1 MRPRH
6 GGVCVPRQ
14 RLVPGARFDGAQP
27 LADIVSP
34 YTFDIL
40 ETLVA
45 PYERNVVV
53 LARNYMTRIQ
63 PGDYGFM
70 IGNAA
75 SATTYE
81 D

>member
-1 MRPRH
+1 MPR
-6 GGVCVPRQ
+6 GK
-14 RLVPGARFDGAQP
+14 LVPGTRLDGAVA

-34 YTFDIL
+34 YTFEVL
-40 ETLVA
+40 ETLTT

-53 LARNYMTRIQ
+53 LARNLMTRIQ

-70 IGNAA
+70 IGDAA
-75 SATTYE
+75 TATTYE